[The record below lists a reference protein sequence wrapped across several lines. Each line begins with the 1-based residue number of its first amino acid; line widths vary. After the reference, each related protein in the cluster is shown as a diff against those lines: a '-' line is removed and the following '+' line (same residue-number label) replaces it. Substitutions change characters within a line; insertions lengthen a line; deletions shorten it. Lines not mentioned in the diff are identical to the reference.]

1 MEWINSVKPAVDA
14 CIVGNLSDDGES
26 TINNSQDAR
35 KEVRAALGA
44 LLKVGKELSLGWT
57 GI

>member
-44 LLKVGKELSLGWT
+44 LLKVGKELSLG
-57 GI
+57 